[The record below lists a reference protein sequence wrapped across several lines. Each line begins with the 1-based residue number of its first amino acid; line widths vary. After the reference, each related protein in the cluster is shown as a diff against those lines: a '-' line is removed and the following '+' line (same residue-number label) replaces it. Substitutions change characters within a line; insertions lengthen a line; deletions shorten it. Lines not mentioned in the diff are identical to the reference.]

1 MTDYLPEGRRIDTYE
16 NLEQLSSLKSLNDA
30 MRDGKILE
38 ARATVCDQSHNL
50 IVDLGFMKGIIRR
63 VLGAGLAIELVD
75 VFLETEFEG
84 GRHQRRVD
92 KISELEK

>member
-50 IVDLGFMKGIIRR
+50 IVDL
-63 VLGAGLAIELVD
+63 A
-75 VFLETEFEG
+75 
-84 GRHQRRVD
+84 
-92 KISELEK
+92 